1 MIGLI
6 IALLFGII
14 SVLICAYILN
24 IFWKPEAFLKINFI
38 DYQDINFY
46 SEISLKIKDKT
57 IKKLRIDKKSSILG
71 IYGFKNIETL
81 KGELILSNR
90 TLGKEK
96 KFTITLYRNIINI
109 LNININNISK
119 EYYDSEII
127 FYLEKAEQIIEVKGL
142 EYNNHNQKY
151 RQRLLIYNTN
161 ENMIKDIILQNNIN
175 EEDKKKAISIIEK
188 NNNKLLLFNIYLGI
202 NKNTILIFLDSEKP
216 LIFPS
221 KEEKNLFQNFY
232 REIYSNKEFQTN
244 LTYICEKYKR
254 ILINK
259 GFIFGQRITNLDN
272 DKDSDIVFSVLNQ
285 GLNSLFYNNII
296 SKNSLSDFEFI
307 LGNVLFFYY
316 IDQKGINAS
325 LVKNFFDI
333 MIESNKIISSYPD
346 LIRIGVSYIIFRK
359 NKKDNLTI
367 MFTEKLEMNNYY
379 KNGFEFFKNI
389 INDLNEDSDLIFI
402 YLQINSGYGLE
413 LMNNETCFKLSMIP
427 VETVKEYIIET
438 IPKYF
443 YVYDSDK
450 DEYIS
455 TDSRTQI
462 IAFNQNKIVDKSNN
476 NSQKKSEMNI
486 TIGMFHLSGH
496 EKFYMNTDIGGD
508 RSPKGCISKS
518 FEFIKKT
525 HWERKERGESGKF
538 VDYFLY
544 KSDDDELPINII
556 SSGKSIELMNK
567 SYFTGNL
574 TNLNT
579 IANNIASSL
588 ANNNNQNKKGNS
600 NNQNN
605 IVSSLKLGVKNDN
618 GRKINY
624 IGSKTSDVDY

>member
-1 MIGLI
+1 MIGII
-6 IALLFGII
+6 IALLFGIV
-14 SVLICAYILN
+14 SVLVCAYILN

-96 KFTITLYRNIINI
+96 KFSITLYRNIINI

-119 EYYDSEII
+119 EYYDSETI
-127 FYLEKAEQIIEVKGL
+127 FYLEKAEQIIKVKGL

-175 EEDKKKAISIIEK
+175 EEDKNKAISIIEK

-202 NKNTILIFLDSEKP
+202 NKNTILIFLDSENP
-216 LIFPS
+216 LIVPS

-232 REIYSNKEFQTN
+232 REMYSNKEFQTN

-333 MIESNKIISSYPD
+333 MIESNKRISSYPD

-427 VETVKEYIIET
+427 VETVKEHIIET

-462 IAFNQNKIVDKSNN
+462 AAFNQNKIVDKSNN

-486 TIGMFHLSGH
+486 TIGMFHHSGH
-496 EKFYMNTDIGGD
+496 EKFHMNTDIGGD

-588 ANNNNQNKKGNS
+588 ANYNNQNKIGNS
-600 NNQNN
+600 NNKNN

>member
-119 EYYDSEII
+119 DYYDSEII
-127 FYLEKAEQIIEVKGL
+127 FYLEKAEQIIKVKGL

-216 LIFPS
+216 LIVPS

-232 REIYSNKEFQTN
+232 REMYSNKEFQTN
-244 LTYICEKYKR
+244 LNLISEKYKR
-254 ILINK
+254 MLINK
-259 GFIFGQRITNLDN
+259 GIIFGQRITNLDN

-462 IAFNQNKIVDKSNN
+462 AAFNQNKIVDKSNN
-476 NSQKKSEMNI
+476 NSQKKNEMNI
-486 TIGMFHLSGH
+486 TIGMFHHSGH

-508 RSPKGCISKS
+508 RFPKGCISKS

-588 ANNNNQNKKGNS
+588 AKNNNQNKIGNS

-605 IVSSLKLGVKNDN
+605 IVSSLKLGVKSDN
-618 GRKINY
+618 ERLINY
-624 IGSKTSDVDY
+624 IGSKT

>member
-1 MIGLI
+1 MIGII
-6 IALLFGII
+6 IALLFGIV
-14 SVLICAYILN
+14 SVLVCAYILN

-119 EYYDSEII
+119 DYYDSEII
-127 FYLEKAEQIIEVKGL
+127 FYLEKAEQIIKVKGL

-202 NKNTILIFLDSEKP
+202 NKNTILIFLDREKP
-216 LIFPS
+216 LIVPS
-221 KEEKNLFQNFY
+221 KDEKNLFQNFY

-254 ILINK
+254 IFINK

-333 MIESNKIISSYPD
+333 MIESNKRISSYPD

-427 VETVKEYIIET
+427 VETVKEHIIET

-462 IAFNQNKIVDKSNN
+462 AAFNQNKIVDKSNN

-486 TIGMFHLSGH
+486 TIGMFHHSGH
-496 EKFYMNTDIGGD
+496 EKFHMNTDIGGD

-544 KSDDDELPINII
+544 KGDDELPINII

-588 ANNNNQNKKGNS
+588 ANNNNQNKIGNS

-605 IVSSLKLGVKNDN
+605 IVSSLKLGVKSDN
-618 GRKINY
+618 ERLINY

>member
-6 IALLFGII
+6 IALLFGIVVFI
-14 SVLICAYILN
+14 SIRN
-24 IFWKPEAFLKINFI
+24 IFRKPEAFLKINFI

-46 SEISLKIKDKT
+46 SEISLKINDKT
-57 IKKLRIDKKSSILG
+57 IKKLIIDKKSAIIG

-96 KFTITLYRNIINI
+96 KFTIILYRNI
-109 LNININNISK
+109 LNININNTNK
-119 EYYDSEII
+119 DYYDSEII
-127 FYLEKAEQIIEVKGL
+127 FYFEKAEQIIEVKGL
-142 EYNNHNQKY
+142 EYSNHNQKY

-161 ENMIKDIILQNNIN
+161 ENMIKDIIIQNNIN

-216 LIFPS
+216 LIVPS
-221 KEEKNLFQNFY
+221 KEEKNLFQNY
-232 REIYSNKEFQTN
+232 YHEMYSNKEFQTN
-244 LTYICEKYKR
+244 LNLISEKYKR
-254 ILINK
+254 MLINK
-259 GFIFGQRITNLDN
+259 GIIFGQRITNLDD
-272 DKDSDIVFSVLNQ
+272 DKDSDVIFSVLNQ

-307 LGNVLFFYY
+307 LGNALFFYY

-325 LVKNFFDI
+325 LVKNFFDV
-333 MIESNKIISSYPD
+333 MIESNKRISSYPD

-379 KNGFEFFKNI
+379 KNGFEFFKDI

-427 VETVKEYIIET
+427 VETVKEHIIEI

-462 IAFNQNKIVDKSNN
+462 AAFNQNKIVDKSNN

-486 TIGMFHLSGH
+486 TIGMFHESGH
-496 EKFYMNTDIGGD
+496 EKYHMNTDVGGD
-508 RSPKGCISKS
+508 RSPKNCISKS

-544 KSDDDELPINII
+544 KSDDEFPINIM

-588 ANNNNQNKKGNS
+588 ANNNNQNKLGNR

-605 IVSSLKLGVKNDN
+605 IVSALKFGVKSDN
-618 GRKINY
+618 TRQTNY
-624 IGSKTSDVDY
+624 TGSKTSDVDY

>member
-1 MIGLI
+1 MISLI
-6 IALLFGII
+6 IALRFGIV
-14 SVLICAYILN
+14 SVLVCAYILN

-71 IYGFKNIETL
+71 IYGFKNIEIL

-119 EYYDSEII
+119 DYYDSEII
-127 FYLEKAEQIIEVKGL
+127 FYLEKAEQIIKVKGL

-202 NKNTILIFLDSEKP
+202 NKNTVLIFLDSEKP
-216 LIFPS
+216 LIVPS

-244 LTYICEKYKR
+244 ITYICEKYKR

-333 MIESNKIISSYPD
+333 MIESNKRISSYPD

-427 VETVKEYIIET
+427 VETVKEHIIET

-476 NSQKKSEMNI
+476 NGRKKSEMNI
-486 TIGMFHLSGH
+486 TIGMFHHSGH

-518 FEFIKKT
+518 FEFIKKI
-525 HWERKERGESGKF
+525 HWDRNERGESGKF

-544 KSDDDELPINII
+544 KSDDELPINII

-588 ANNNNQNKKGNS
+588 ANNNNQNKIGNS

-605 IVSSLKLGVKNDN
+605 IVSSLKLEVKSGNA
-618 GRKINY
+618 RKINY

>member
-1 MIGLI
+1 MIGII
-6 IALLFGII
+6 IALLFGIV
-14 SVLICAYILN
+14 SVLVCAYILN

-71 IYGFKNIETL
+71 IYGFKNIEIL

-90 TLGKEK
+90 TLGQKK
-96 KFTITLYRNIINI
+96 KFSITLYRNIINI

-119 EYYDSEII
+119 DYYDSEII
-127 FYLEKAEQIIEVKGL
+127 FYLEKAEQIIELKGL

-216 LIFPS
+216 LIVPS

-232 REIYSNKEFQTN
+232 REMYSNKEFQTN

-333 MIESNKIISSYPD
+333 MIESNKRISSYPD

-427 VETVKEYIIET
+427 VETVKEHIIET

-462 IAFNQNKIVDKSNN
+462 AAFNQNKIVDKSNN

-486 TIGMFHLSGH
+486 TIGMFHHSGH
-496 EKFYMNTDIGGD
+496 EKFHMNTDIGGD

-544 KSDDDELPINII
+544 KGDDELPINII

-588 ANNNNQNKKGNS
+588 AKNNNQNKKGNS

-605 IVSSLKLGVKNDN
+605 IVSSLKLGVKSDN
-618 GRKINY
+618 ARKINY